1 MEALPFDTK
10 ELREICR
17 RNDVAMIGV
26 FGSMA
31 RGEATEQSD
40 VDLLV
45 RFTKP
50 RSLLDMVRVEREIS
64 ASLGRNVD
72 LVTENAIS
80 PYLREKVKEGLRV
93 VYGA

>member
-1 MEALPFDTK
+1 VEALPFDTK

>member
-1 MEALPFDTK
+1 LPFDTK

>member
-1 MEALPFDTK
+1 MPFDTK